1 MNPGNPAG
9 LRRSNMKFSKARNT
23 ALAVA
28 GAAAVLA
35 GNASAAIDTT
45 SVTAAI
51 TEGQTAAVAVAIAF
65 GVAVW
70 AVRTVKMI
78 RRA

>member
-1 MNPGNPAG
+1 MQHKKSGAFALG
-9 LRRSNMKFSKARNT
+9 VT
-23 ALAVA
+23 ALA
-28 GAAAVLA
+28 LA

-70 AVRTVKMI
+70 AVKTVKMI

>member
-1 MNPGNPAG
+1 MFKSQKLPVLVA
-9 LRRSNMKFSKARNT
+9 LST
-23 ALAVA
+23 ATVFA
-28 GAAAVLA
+28 A
-35 GNASAAIDTT
+35 GNASAVIDTT
-45 SVTAAI
+45 AVTAAI
-51 TEGQTAAVAVAIAF
+51 TEGQTAAVVVAIAF

>member
-1 MNPGNPAG
+1 MNPGNSAG
-9 LRRSNMKFSKARNT
+9 IGESKMFKRKS
-23 ALAVA
+23 ALL
-28 GAAAVLA
+28 GLGSAALVLA